1 LIVFAEHLKCDYGMV
16 FVVTATPRKTQIE
29 IIEDGTGTR
38 SEGFPPK
45 TFMAVLNMNYP
56 NNNSIIH
63 N

>member
-1 LIVFAEHLKCDYGMV
+1 MV
-16 FVVTATPRKTQIE
+16 FVVIATPRKTQIE